1 MVYETHLAQVKE
13 EQQQLKS
20 RLLELI
26 SLVQNVEQ
34 NVETVR
40 NAKDERVCEIRTAVN
55 LMVGRLDSQLKGKLL
70 TLMRQKNSLNQETEQ
85 LEQLLHEIEHQLST
99 CSKWVLRTF
108 SLNCLF
114 FNQNSVPDHNL

>member
-99 CSKWVLRTF
+99 CSK
-108 SLNCLF
+108 
-114 FNQNSVPDHNL
+114 